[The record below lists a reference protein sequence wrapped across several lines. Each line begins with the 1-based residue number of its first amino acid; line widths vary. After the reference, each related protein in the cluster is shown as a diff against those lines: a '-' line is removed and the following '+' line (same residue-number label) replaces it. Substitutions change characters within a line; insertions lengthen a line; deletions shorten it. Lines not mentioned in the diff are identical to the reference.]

1 MLASTWAQEAP
12 GLLRL
17 LPRLEPL
24 RPLDARELA
33 GLRIP
38 GDEARD
44 EEARGE
50 VELPAGA
57 RRRRS
62 RFAWRHASARAT

>member
-12 GLLRL
+12 GLIGL
-17 LPRLEPL
+17 LPRREPL
-24 RPLDARELA
+24 RPVDTRELA

-44 EEARGE
+44 EEA
-50 VELPAGA
+50 GA
-57 RRRRS
+57 EIEE
-62 RFAWRHASARAT
+62 

>member
-1 MLASTWAQEAP
+1 MLVSTWAQEAP
-12 GLLRL
+12 RLLRL

-33 GLRIP
+33 GLRVP

-44 EEARGE
+44 EEAGVGTTPGRLAGLDRGDHDFSHE
-50 VELPAGA
+50 K
-57 RRRRS
+57 S
-62 RFAWRHASARAT
+62 T